1 MLKKIDIRKN
11 AATAAVVAVLA
22 GVFGVHTAV
31 ANHGASAEPE
41 YLAQSVTIEG
51 REEAAAAR
59 SAVRIKTAAQV
70 LNEQVSLAQVQAAE
84 LDHYRVANIGVA
96 NGTLDKGDLC
106 KLSWTNKSIVR
117 CDAANS
123 FERLNEAFR
132 AEFGYDI
139 DINDSYRSL
148 EKQVQVRKQLGNIAA
163 VPGYSNHGLG
173 VALDLGSGI
182 SDGSSEQYQ
191 WMAEHAGDFGW
202 ENPEH
207 LVKQKGEYWHWEFV
221 GFDA

>member
-1 MLKKIDIRKN
+1 VLKSLNVRKS
-11 AATAAVVAVLA
+11 AGTAAAVALLA
-22 GVFGVHTAV
+22 GVFGIHAAV
-31 ANHGASAEPE
+31 ANHNSTEPE
-41 YLAQSVTIEG
+41 VVAQAITVEG
-51 REEAAAAR
+51 REEPAAAR
-59 SAVRIKTAAQV
+59 SAVRIKTATQV
-70 LNEQVSLAQVQAAE
+70 LTEQVNLAQAEAAD
-84 LDHYRVANIGVA
+84 LDHYRVANIGVD

-106 KLSWTNKSIVR
+106 KLSWTNKSVIR

-132 AEFGYDI
+132 AEFGYNI
-139 DINDSYRSL
+139 DINDSYRSY
-148 EKQVQVRKQLGNIAA
+148 EKQVEVRKELGKVAA
-163 VPGYSNHGLG
+163 VPGYSNHGLA

-182 SDGSSEQYQ
+182 PDGSSEQYA

-207 LVKQKGEYWHWEFV
+207 LVEQKGEYWHWEFV